1 MQINGNTILITG
13 GTSGIGLAFAE
24 EFVKHGNTV
33 IITGRRQDRLDAI
46 QQRIPGIVV
55 KNSDIA
61 DAAQREEL
69 VNWVYT
75 NYPETNVLINNA
87 GVQLAMDLSK
97 PVDPTRVYT
106 EIDTNLVGPIH
117 LGSLFVPHLLGQ
129 KNPVIINVTSGLA
142 WVPAAFM
149 PVYCATKAAM
159 HSFTLSQRWQLRN
172 TNIQVVEVA
181 PPSVDTELGH
191 DRREDKTQ
199 SHGGIPISEF
209 IKEAMAALIDGEPE
223 AAIGGAKDLRAKGET
238 IFESFNSRF

>member
-24 EFVKHGNTV
+24 EFMKHGNTV

-46 QQRIPGIVV
+46 QARIPGIVV

-69 VNWVYT
+69 VNWVYS
-75 NYPETNVLINNA
+75 NYPSTNVLINNA
-87 GVQLAMDLSK
+87 GVQLAMDLSQ
-97 PVDPTRVYT
+97 PVDPARVYA
-106 EIDTNLVGPIH
+106 EINTNLVGPIH
-117 LGSLFVPHLLGQ
+117 LGSLFAPHLAGLQ
-129 KNPVIINVTSGLA
+129 NPVIINVTSGLA
-142 WVPAAFM
+142 WIPAAFM

-172 TNIQVVEVA
+172 TNIQVIEIA

-191 DRREDKTQ
+191 DRREDKT
-199 SHGGIPISEF
+199 
-209 IKEAMAALIDGEPE
+209 
-223 AAIGGAKDLRAKGET
+223 
-238 IFESFNSRF
+238 

>member
-13 GTSGIGLAFAE
+13 GTSGLGLAFAE

-61 DAAQREEL
+61 DAAAREEL
-69 VNWVYT
+69 AEWVFA
-75 NYPETNVLINNA
+75 NYPATNVLINNA

-97 PVDPTRVYT
+97 PVDPARVYT

-117 LGSLFVPHLLGQ
+117 LGSLFAPRLVNQ

-142 WVPAAFM
+142 WIPAAFM

-172 TNIQVVEVA
+172 TNIQVIEVA

-199 SHGGIPISEF
+199 SHGGIPITEF
-209 IKEAMAALIDGEPE
+209 IKEAMAALIDGEVE

-238 IFESFNSRF
+238 IFEAFNSRF

>member
-55 KNSDIA
+55 KNADMT

-97 PVDPTRVYT
+97 PVDPARVYT

-142 WVPAAFM
+142 WIPAAFM

-172 TNIQVVEVA
+172 TKIQVIEVA

-199 SHGGIPISEF
+199 SHGGIPIAEF
-209 IKEAMAALIDGEPE
+209 IKEAMAALIEGELE

-238 IFESFNSRF
+238 IFEAFNSRF

>member
-24 EFVKHGNTV
+24 EFIKNGNTV

-46 QQRIPGIVV
+46 QARIPGIIV

-61 DAAQREEL
+61 DPAAREEL
-69 VNWVYT
+69 VKWVYA
-75 NYPETNVLINNA
+75 NYPATNVLINNA
-87 GVQLAMDLSK
+87 GVQLAMDLNQ
-97 PVDPTRVYT
+97 PVAVDRIYS

-117 LGSLFVPHLLGQ
+117 LGSLFTPHLAGQ
-129 KNPVIINVTSGLA
+129 ANPVIINVTSGLA
-142 WVPAAFM
+142 WIPAAFM

-172 TNIQVVEVA
+172 TAIKVFEVA

-199 SHGGIPISEF
+199 SHGGIPIAEF
-209 IKEAMAALIDGEPE
+209 IKEAMAALIADELE
-223 AAIGGAKDLRAKGET
+223 APIGDAKKLRAQGET
-238 IFESFNSRF
+238 IFEAFNSRF

>member
-55 KNSDIA
+55 KNSDMA

-75 NYPETNVLINNA
+75 HYPETNVLINNA

-238 IFESFNSRF
+238 IFEAFNSRF

>member
-13 GTSGIGLAFAE
+13 GTSGLGLAFAE

-61 DAAQREEL
+61 DAAAREEL
-69 VNWVYT
+69 VEWVFA
-75 NYPETNVLINNA
+75 NYPSTNVLINNA
-87 GVQLAMDLSK
+87 GVQLAMDLSQ
-97 PVDPTRVYT
+97 PVDPARVYS

-117 LGSLFVPHLLGQ
+117 LGSLFAPRLVNQ
-129 KNPVIINVTSGLA
+129 ENPVIINVTSGLA
-142 WVPAAFM
+142 WLPAAFM

-172 TNIQVVEVA
+172 TNIQVIEVA

-209 IKEAMAALIDGEPE
+209 IKEAMAALIEGEVE

-238 IFESFNSRF
+238 IFEAFNSRF